1 MGRVGIISPGR
12 RAYVPTV
19 AARLTD
25 HLRDIAGMVNLI
37 DQQAEC
43 EMSIKTFSLVAGV
56 VFAVV
61 ALVQILRIVMA
72 WEVVIGGWA
81 APMWFSWIAVVVAG
95 FLSFTGLR
103 FAARAG

>member
-1 MGRVGIISPGR
+1 
-12 RAYVPTV
+12 
-19 AARLTD
+19 
-25 HLRDIAGMVNLI
+25 MVNLI